1 VPPLRRD
8 VSIIIPACNEAKTLV
23 LNLRCLRKWKV
34 VQEVIVIANG
44 CSDNTAAVA
53 KKGGARVIEYREML
67 GHDTGRAIGARH
79 AKGNILLFLD
89 GDILWTLA
97 DLRPF
102 VQSLRNGAD
111 IALNAYPR
119 RASRYFH
126 HPTAVAKRAL
136 NIVLGKPNLLASSLT
151 AIPHAIRQSALRTIG
166 YEALAVPPLALAR
179 AVLTGMTIVRPHHVN
194 VRIRNQWNQR
204 YPVAYSTKEL
214 IIGDHLQAFEYVISQ
229 RGIRAGFTDAGR
241 MRTLIQAKDVDL
253 DQIDQIDRMD
263 QIDQCKV
270 SAVIPARNEA
280 RTLPGVLRELHTAK
294 VSHICVVEN
303 GSSDATADVAANEG
317 ALVHRYDDSLGHDV
331 GRALGIQ
338 ATSNAKCTLF
348 LDGDFEIQARDLKVF
363 THSVL
368 YKNVDVAL
376 NDMSAGLRLHQRRDS
391 VSTLKLFLNIALR
404 RADLGVS
411 SLTAV
416 PHALSHRA
424 LATIPLADLAVP
436 PKALVRA
443 VLSDLSVQ
451 PVHYV
456 DVVKP
461 NKYRMLSHSPKFG
474 SPVSRLIIGDHVEA
488 IALLLQHRGQRGGY
502 VQPRNL
508 DLLEG
513 KSELNEDV

>member
-1 VPPLRRD
+1 MPPLRRD

-23 LNLRCLRKWKV
+23 LNLRCLKKWKV

-53 KKGGARVIEYREML
+53 KRGGARVIEYQEIL

-102 VQSLRNGAD
+102 VRSLRNGAD

-136 NIVLGKPNLLASSLT
+136 NIVLGKPNLFASSLT
-151 AIPHAIRQSALRTIG
+151 AIPHAIRQSALHTIG

-179 AVLTGMTIVRPHHVN
+179 AVLAGMTIVRSHHVN
-194 VRIRNQWNQR
+194 VRIRNRWNQR
-204 YPVAYSTKEL
+204 YTVAYSTKKL

-253 DQIDQIDRMD
+253 DQIDQID
-263 QIDQCKV
+263 QCKV

-280 RTLPGVLRELHTAK
+280 RTLPGVLRELHSAK
-294 VSHICVVEN
+294 VSRICVVEN

-338 ATSNAKCTLF
+338 ATSNANCTLF

-404 RADLGVS
+404 RTDLGVS

-416 PHALSHRA
+416 PHALSRRA
-424 LATIPLADLAVP
+424 LTTIPLADLAVP

-443 VLSDLSVQ
+443 VLSDLSIQ

-461 NKYRMLSHSPKFG
+461 NKYRTLSHSPKFG
-474 SPVSRLIIGDHVEA
+474 SRVSRLIIGDHVEA

-508 DLLEG
+508 DLLGG
-513 KSELNEDV
+513 KSELDDDV